1 MVKRAHGFS
10 LLELMAVLAIVGI
23 LMSIA
28 VPAFSEWIAS
38 QRVRDTAAD
47 IHTSLMRAR
56 NEAISRGLKTS
67 ITPVNGNWANG
78 WFIANPDGTYNP
90 DPANPTVF
98 IEQHGPVQNAAIS
111 GAGTGVAFTPVG
123 RLFGTPTAAIKITSA
138 GTRMTRCVTVDTAG
152 RPKTRPINATDTC
165 S

>member
-67 ITPVNGNWANG
+67 IKPVGGDWANG
-78 WFIANPDGTYNP
+78 WYIANPDGTYNP

-98 IEQHGPVQNAAIS
+98 IEQHGPVQNATIS
-111 GAGTGVAFTPVG
+111 GAGTEIAFTPVG
-123 RLFGTPTAAIKITSA
+123 RLPGTAAIKITSA

-152 RPKTRPINATDTC
+152 RPKTRPINAADTC

>member
-56 NEAISRGLKTS
+56 NEAISRSLNTS
-67 ITPVNGNWANG
+67 IKPVNGNWANG

-98 IEQHGPVQNAAIS
+98 IEQHGPVQNATIS
-111 GAGTGVAFTPVG
+111 GAGTGIAFTPVG
-123 RLFGTPTAAIKITSA
+123 RLSGTAIVIEITSA
-138 GTRMTRCVTVDTAG
+138 GTRTKRCVTVDTAG
-152 RPKTRPINATDTC
+152 RPKTRPINAADTC